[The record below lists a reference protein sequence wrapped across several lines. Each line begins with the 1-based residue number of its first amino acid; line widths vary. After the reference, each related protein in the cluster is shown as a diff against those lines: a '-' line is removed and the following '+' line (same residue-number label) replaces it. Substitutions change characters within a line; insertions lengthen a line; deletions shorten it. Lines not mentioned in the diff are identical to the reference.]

1 MIPRLITPL
10 LHRQLSRYPAVA
22 LLGAR
27 QAGLTTLARTLGGYY
42 CNLSNPQ
49 ERQRLDIEWDE
60 RVATDQLLI
69 LDEIGNTPELIARLR
84 SVIEQNPQ
92 RKGRFLLVGSM
103 QPADL
108 TTGRAPIDHMG
119 TCQLTPLLASE
130 LSVEQWD
137 PHWQTGGYPGGTQAF
152 PNWQQDY
159 LSLMAQGELPD
170 RGLTARPTVTERLFR
185 MLAALHGQPW
195 NASQVGKSLGISY
208 HTANSYVDFLERSY
222 LIRRLPAYTAN
233 TRKRLV
239 KSAKVYWRD
248 SGLLHALLGLNG
260 DLRDQPWVGAS
271 WEGWIIEQIL
281 GHLQSTGQ
289 PHQAHYLRTSDQKE
303 IDLVLEYRGELWA
316 LEIKLTSAPDLNDLK
331 RLADTAR
338 LINADRIALISR
350 TRDPLPGAK
359 AASLNLAILL
369 DELTPT

>member
-1 MIPRLITPL
+1 M
-10 LHRQLSRYPAVA
+10 
-22 LLGAR
+22 
-27 QAGLTTLARTLGGYY
+27 
-42 CNLSNPQ
+42 
-49 ERQRLDIEWDE
+49 
-60 RVATDQLLI
+60 
-69 LDEIGNTPELIARLR
+69 
-84 SVIEQNPQ
+84 
-92 RKGRFLLVGSM
+92 
-103 QPADL
+103 
-108 TTGRAPIDHMG
+108 
-119 TCQLTPLLASE
+119 
-130 LSVEQWD
+130 
-137 PHWQTGGYPGGTQAF
+137 
-152 PNWQQDY
+152 
-159 LSLMAQGELPD
+159 
-170 RGLTARPTVTERLFR
+170 
-185 MLAALHGQPW
+185 
-195 NASQVGKSLGISY
+195 
-208 HTANSYVDFLERSY
+208 
-222 LIRRLPAYTAN
+222 IRRLPAYTAN

-289 PHQAHYLRTSDQKE
+289 PHQAHYLRTSDHKE

>member
-1 MIPRLITPL
+1 MISRLITPL

-42 CNLSNPQ
+42 CNLGNPQ

-60 RVATDQLLI
+60 RLATDQLLI

-108 TTGRAPIDHMG
+108 ATGRAPIDHMG

-130 LSVEQWD
+130 FSVEQWD
-137 PHWQTGGYPGGTQAF
+137 PLWQTGGYPGGTQAF

-185 MLAALHGQPW
+185 MLAAVHGQPW
-195 NASQVGKSLGISY
+195 NASQVGKSIGVSY

-248 SGLLHALLGLNG
+248 SGLLHALLGLTG

-338 LINADRIALISR
+338 LINADRVALISR

>member
-1 MIPRLITPL
+1 MIPRLIATL

-22 LLGAR
+22 LLGAK
-27 QAGLTTLARTLGGYY
+27 QAGLTTLAQTLGGYY
-42 CNLSNPQ
+42 CNLGNPQ
-49 ERQRLDIEWDE
+49 ERQRLNIEWDE
-60 RVATDQLLI
+60 RIATDRLLI
-69 LDEIGNTPELIARLR
+69 LDEVVNTPELIPRLR
-84 SVIEQNPQ
+84 SVIEQKPQ
-92 RKGRFLLVGSM
+92 HKGRFLLLGSM

-108 TTGRAPIDHMG
+108 KTDRAPIDHMG
-119 TCQLTPLLASE
+119 TCELTPLLASE

-137 PHWQTGGYPGGTQAF
+137 PLWETGGFPGGTQAF
-152 PNWQQDY
+152 PKWQQEY
-159 LSLMAQGELPD
+159 LSQMAQRELPG
-170 RGLTARPTVTERLFR
+170 RGMPTRPAVTERLFR
-185 MLAALHGQPW
+185 MLAAVHGQPW
-195 NASQVGKSLGISY
+195 NASQVGKSLGVSY
-208 HTANSYVDFLERSY
+208 HTANSYVNFLEQAY

-239 KSAKVYWRD
+239 KSSKVYWRD

-260 DLRDQPWVGAS
+260 DLRDQYWIGAS

-289 PHQAHYLRTSDQKE
+289 SHQAHYLRTSDRKE

-338 LINADRIALISR
+338 LINADRVALISR
-350 TRDPLPGAK
+350 TRNPLPGTK
-359 AASLNLAILL
+359 AASLNLDILL